1 METFRCV
8 RHILQ
13 NGNYEKTS
21 EWQLAKDV
29 ELENG
34 KDVESYLKSM
44 SANDSITEIQIVSAL
59 PSDAA
64 SHTTTLYLV
73 KG

>member
-1 METFRCV
+1 METFRCI

-13 NGNYEKTS
+13 KGNYEKTS

-34 KDVESYLKSM
+34 KDVESYLRDM
-44 SANDSITEIQIVSAL
+44 SANNTITEVQIVSSL
-59 PSDAA
+59 PIDAEN
-64 SHTTTLYLV
+64 HPTTLYLV